1 MQSKLKVKSKAKT
14 KTLTLRIK
22 DEDILSAIEH
32 VKLQYGIKTDT
43 KAIYHILINAQIN
56 QCLLDNQ
63 AGQIE
68 ILNHEINELTD
79 AVTTFFDSHNKLK
92 SKVIIFKA

>member
-1 MQSKLKVKSKAKT
+1 MQSKLKVKSKSKT

-22 DEDILSAIEH
+22 DEDILSAIEY
-32 VKLQYGIKTDT
+32 VKLQHGIKTDT

-63 AGQIE
+63 AGEIE
-68 ILNHEINELTD
+68 TLNYELNELND
-79 AVTTFFDSHNKLK
+79 ELKNFFGSYKKLK
-92 SKVIIFKA
+92 SLLPEDE